1 VHKIEL
7 GFQSTK
13 QKKGINMTKAEFV
26 AKVAGK
32 THKTHKDVEEVLN
45 GVLAQITEEL
55 AGGNEVPFIGFG
67 SFKVSTRAA
76 RTGRN
81 PSTGAE
87 LKIPETKAV
96 SFKVGA
102 KLKEAVAGKKVA
114 PAKKK

>member
-1 VHKIEL
+1 VH
-7 GFQSTK
+7 QSTK
-13 QKKGINMTKAEFV
+13 QKKEINMTKAEFV

-32 THKTHKDVEEVLN
+32 TQKTHKEVEEVLN

-81 PSTGAE
+81 PGTGAE

-102 KLKEAVAGKKVA
+102 KLKEAVAGKK
-114 PAKKK
+114 